1 MDMYLDKAMEFILT
15 SKLDYA
21 SLTKTDEYKIINTNS
36 LYKSFTNMMYTMK
49 LGLGILLKGDLY
61 KIIFDGVDDIKLLIL
76 YKVEGVQYYY
86 ATVFVND
93 ESLKRRIRENAKTMK
108 GVELKVKCINGGID
122 YFELVDIYNL
132 DEQCNFGRY
141 ICTDCG
147 YDYGF
152 EVTNGCCICEG
163 KVKKIYDFYA

>member
-1 MDMYLDKAMEFILT
+1 MDLDKAMEFILA

-21 SLTKTDEYKIINTNS
+21 SLTKTDEYRIVNINS
-36 LYKSFTNMMYTMK
+36 LYRSFTSMMYCMK
-49 LGLGILLKGDLY
+49 LELEILLKGDLY

-76 YKVEGVQYYY
+76 YKVEGIEHYY

-93 ESLKRRIRENAKTMK
+93 ESLKKRIRENAKTMK
-108 GVELKVKCINGGID
+108 GVELKVKCISGGID
-122 YFELVDIYNL
+122 YFELVDIYKLN
-132 DEQCNFGRY
+132 EQCNFGRY

-152 EVTNGCCICEG
+152 EVKSDCCICEG